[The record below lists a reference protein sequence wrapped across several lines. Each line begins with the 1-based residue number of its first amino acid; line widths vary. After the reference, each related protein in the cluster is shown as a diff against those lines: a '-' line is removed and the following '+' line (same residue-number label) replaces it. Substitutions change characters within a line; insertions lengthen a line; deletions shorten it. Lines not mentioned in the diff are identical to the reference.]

1 MVRTPDTDIL
11 LILYHASRINLT
23 IFLDHSTGMHR
34 RLVNVSE
41 LAESLGSEYCSTL
54 LGYYVFSGE
63 DCTSA
68 FKGKG
73 KVTPLKKLQPNP
85 RFQEAFRQL
94 GTLWQVTDMIQE
106 EMESFT
112 CIMYGHGRLTS
123 VDAVRAKMLQKM
135 VGVDRALDASSKV
148 DLERLP
154 PPKVCLVPH
163 VQRVNYRVA
172 CYKRA
177 DQAIFERPNPNNQGM
192 GWEKSMEE
200 GVLEP
205 VWSVGP
211 IFPPSLLDLLAGEEE
226 TEALGEETD
235 DVEEETQIEEI
246 DFDDL
251 SNDDDEDH

>member
-11 LILYHASRINLT
+11 LILLYHASRINLT
-23 IFLDHSTGMHR
+23 IFLDHGTGMHR

-154 PPKVCLVPH
+154 PPP
-163 VQRVNYRVA
+163 R
-172 CYKRA
+172 
-177 DQAIFERPNPNNQGM
+177 
-192 GWEKSMEE
+192 
-200 GVLEP
+200 
-205 VWSVGP
+205 SV
-211 IFPPSLLDLLAGEEE
+211 
-226 TEALGEETD
+226 
-235 DVEEETQIEEI
+235 
-246 DFDDL
+246 
-251 SNDDDEDH
+251 